1 MGDFIV
7 RLGVLLS
14 AALVIGVVSGADAQE
29 QANSCDR
36 LVQNNSCL
44 CAIPVEWIQNNQAA
58 ALANSSPDV
67 RVTTQAGYTPI
78 AADGT
83 AALFLG
89 DNVVV
94 PANAGATLVMGTNC
108 AKQIPENSSLVIR
121 TESECAC
128 AALVTVRGVPIFPII
143 AGGAGAAGAVILVVT
158 QTGQE
163 PASP

>member
-1 MGDFIV
+1 MRFGTLI
-7 RLGVLLS
+7 L
-14 AALVIGVVSGADAQE
+14 AALVVGTASGAFAEE

-44 CAIPVEWIQNNQAA
+44 CAIPLEWIQNNQAA
-58 ALANSSPDV
+58 ALANASPDV

-78 AADGT
+78 ASDGT

-121 TESECAC
+121 NESECAC
-128 AALVTVRGVPIFPII
+128 AALVTVRGTPVFPIVA
-143 AGGAGAAGAVILVVT
+143 AGGAAGAAGVIVLVT
-158 QTGQE
+158 QSGGE

>member
-1 MGDFIV
+1 MRFGTLI
-7 RLGVLLS
+7 L
-14 AALVIGVVSGADAQE
+14 AALVVGTASGAFAE
-29 QANSCDR
+29 ERANSCDR

-44 CAIPVEWIQNNQAA
+44 CAIPLEWIQNNQAA
-58 ALANSSPDV
+58 ALANASPDV

-78 AADGT
+78 ASDGT

-121 TESECAC
+121 NESECAC
-128 AALVTVRGVPIFPII
+128 AALVTVRGTPVFPIVA
-143 AGGAGAAGAVILVVT
+143 AGGAVGAAGVIVLVT
-158 QTGQE
+158 QSGGE

>member
-1 MGDFIV
+1 MGDANV
-7 RLGVLLS
+7 RFGVLLS
-14 AALVIGVVSGADAQE
+14 AALLLGAVSGASAQD

-44 CAIPVEWIQNNQAA
+44 CAIPLAWIQNNQAA
-58 ALANSSPDV
+58 ALANASPDV

-94 PANAGATLVMGTNC
+94 PASAGATLVMGTNC
-108 AKQIPENSSLVIR
+108 AKQLPENSSVVIR
-121 TESECAC
+121 TDNECAC
-128 AALVTVRGVPIFPII
+128 AALVTAGGVPIFPIV

-158 QTGQE
+158 QPGQE